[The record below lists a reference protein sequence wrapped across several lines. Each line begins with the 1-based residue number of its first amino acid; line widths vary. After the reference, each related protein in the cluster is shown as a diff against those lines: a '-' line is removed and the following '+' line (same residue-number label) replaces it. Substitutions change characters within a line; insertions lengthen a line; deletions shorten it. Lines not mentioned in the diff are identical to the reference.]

1 MIKVH
6 TFIRQDLIVETLYT
20 VTYNLLELQRNQ
32 DYLAYLLSFLTGA
45 QLELFLNLK
54 TRTGRRIGSID
65 LSHGKHKME
74 KTVHKS
80 STLLH

>member
-6 TFIRQDLIVETLYT
+6 TFIRQDLIVETPYI

-54 TRTGRRIGSID
+54 TQTGRRIGSID

-80 STLLH
+80 SI